1 MRLKN
6 LALFTA
12 SALGLALLG
21 LSVLWKPDPRL
32 VYNPSPSAPIGWYRI
47 DPGAE
52 ISAGMLV
59 ASSLTDEAERLADG
73 RRYLPRGTP
82 VIKTVWAV
90 PGDAYC
96 VREDSLTVR
105 ETDFS
110 LALEDS
116 SGRELPRLEP
126 GCRTVAEGH
135 VLLLSDTISTSF
147 DSRYFGEV
155 PLSLVIGEAVYLG
168 RDRSGKVGDG
178 AGARAWGAQ
187 GKIKG
192 PSAAGGS
199 GRCLHISFKGA
210 AETSAALRSDLFLSE
225 ISALAQ
231 CHFTPFHPTSCDS

>member
-1 MRLKN
+1 MRLKH
-6 LALFTA
+6 LVLPVVTA
-12 SALGLALLG
+12 FGVALLG
-21 LSVLWKPDPRL
+21 LSALWKPDPRL
-32 VYNPSPSAPIGWYRI
+32 IYNPSTSAPIGWYRI
-47 DPGAE
+47 DPDAE
-52 ISAGMLV
+52 ISAGMVV
-59 ASSLTDEAERLADG
+59 ASSLADEAERLADG
-73 RRYLPRGTP
+73 RRYLPQGTP

-110 LALEDS
+110 LAVEDS

-135 VLLLSDTISTSF
+135 VLLLSDIIGNSF

-155 PLSLVIGEAVYLG
+155 SLSLVIGEAVYLG

-192 PSAAGGS
+192 PSAAGGL

-210 AETSAALRSDLFLSE
+210 VETSAALRFGRFLSE
-225 ISALAQ
+225 ISALGQ
-231 CHFTPFHPTSCDS
+231 RHFTPFHPTSSNS